1 MSLGIS
7 RCGTFDDAQACI
19 AKFLASNPSD
29 QQRHEAARELGQW
42 FLDTRQCESL
52 VSDWAKLFQKLLPS
66 LPFMLM
72 IDPDHPA
79 NKEFQKAH
87 NHKIAKKGLTSLIH
101 HSVGQAHLVALFMQN
116 PERISNKR
124 FALATWNL
132 VVLIEY
138 LDLKTEINWCQM
150 ILLLLQESYEPS
162 PKCFDWPLGQT
173 MERSKMLRKMVIL
186 WCNFTTPEQR
196 QSLLDADQTGVLR
209 QIPHPEQQSLCP
221 CHVPWKILRDKKDL
235 QTFSTYVSSLSKS
248 EASCCK
254 LVLAYYYDRL
264 GVHCVSERFRQ
275 EARHSVFATQT
286 PFQPRPPRLPSPF
299 EVLKFWWKT
308 YQKNPSE
315 TAYQM
320 LVMMDWTSNFQQISS
335 PRDKALK
342 KLLEKWPAT
351 VSNWWKKGNCSVRL
365 RQFIGSD
372 EPTKTHMRL
381 HALYFQ
387 EKLDKLTQEK

>member
-7 RCGTFDDAQACI
+7 RCGSFDDATACI

-29 QQRHEAARELGQW
+29 QQRHEAACELGQW
-42 FLDTRQCESL
+42 FLDTWQCESL

-72 IDPDHPA
+72 IHQDHPA
-79 NKEFQKAH
+79 NKEFQAAH
-87 NHKIAKKGLTSLIH
+87 NHKIQCRGLASLIEH
-101 HSVGQAHLVALFMQN
+101 CVKQAGLVAQFFQN
-116 PERISNKR
+116 PERTSNKG
-124 FALATWNL
+124 FALAIWNL
-132 VVLIEY
+132 AVLVEF
-138 LDLKTEINWCQM
+138 LDLKSKINWPQM
-150 ILLLLQESYEPS
+150 IVQLVKNCHEPS
-162 PKCFDWPLGQT
+162 PKYFNWPLGQT

-186 WCNFTTPEQR
+186 WWNFTTPEQR

-221 CHVPWKILRDKKDL
+221 CHVPWKILRDTKDL
-235 QTFSTYVSSLSKS
+235 QIFCAHVSSLYKS
-248 EASCCK
+248 RKSCCM
-254 LVLAYYYDRL
+254 LVLADYYDHL
-264 GVHCVSERFRQ
+264 GVHIVSERFRQ

-320 LVMMDWTSNFQQISS
+320 LVLMDWTSNFQQISS

-342 KLLEKWPAT
+342 KILEKWPAT
-351 VSNWWKKGNCSVRL
+351 VSNWWKKGNRSVRL
-365 RQFIGSD
+365 RQFVDRD
-372 EPTKTHMRL
+372 EPNRNHMRL
-381 HALYFQ
+381 RALYFQ
-387 EKLDKLTQEK
+387 EKHDKLAQKK